1 MKTDSP
7 EAPWVRVALQLYL
20 AGSADRPADCEA
32 QLAAPLRRRGPRAVA
47 SGNRA
52 AHRLSSSN
60 LRICA
65 TAQSA
70 IILWARGLLIL
81 LFKHSSDSF
90 GRVCQ
95 GSFAFLV
102 SLSLAEGIL
111 APRFRGALQADASRQ
126 IEVFFFLFPSFGGV
140 RLAGGSS
147 IGSADLLSG
156 IRPLLERASLW
167 TDL

>member
-1 MKTDSP
+1 MDLVF
-7 EAPWVRVALQLYL
+7 ERVSSVHL
-20 AGSADRPADCEA
+20 AVEIDD
-32 QLAAPLRRRGPRAVA
+32 
-47 SGNRA
+47 
-52 AHRLSSSN
+52 
-60 LRICA
+60 
-65 TAQSA
+65 
-70 IILWARGLLIL
+70 GLTVLHGILIL

-111 APRFRGALQADASRQ
+111 APRLRGALQADASRQ

-156 IRPLLERASLW
+156 IRTLLERASLW
-167 TDL
+167 TDLGSLRYRDVEPPRS